1 MNGFESV
8 LVSYVLNSLWQAP
21 LVFAAAWIA
30 ARGLRAA
37 GPAAEHR
44 VWVSALVLESVL
56 PALSI
61 LPWGKMHFVWPS
73 FAQGVSGTDG
83 QVSVQMGPGAGAG
96 FAALRLPPEV
106 MGALAIVYAAVTGY
120 FVARFVWRCVRLA
133 LLRRGAEPLRL
144 DGEAALSCDRWLKRF
159 GIVSPVALVGSK
171 EIFAP
176 VTMGVVHARVLL
188 PEGMV
193 TRMPQADL
201 DTAIAHEFAHIQRKD
216 FLKNLA
222 YEIVAVPLSYHPCLW
237 FTRQCIAETREMVC
251 DEIAAGISGG
261 EAYAQSLLRLA
272 ALLLQGRPVRVPH
285 AIGVFDANT
294 LERRLMKLTET
305 KKRIGRLRATVWVVA
320 CVALGVVTAASAV
333 ALRIDVDA
341 QASAN
346 KQDSKGAAAH
356 SVPPE
361 KMQANLISKVAP
373 KYPSKAK
380 TARIQGTVVLDAVIG
395 KTGHVEN
402 LKVASGPSELLQS
415 SLDAVR
421 QWKYKPF
428 LLNGN
433 PIEVKTTISVVYSL
447 EKYP

>member
-1 MNGFESV
+1 MSGFESMV
-8 LVSYVLNSLWQAP
+8 VSYVLNSLWQAP

-61 LPWGKMHFVWPS
+61 LPWGKMHFVWPWS
-73 FAQGVSGTDG
+73 AQGVSGADG
-83 QVSVQMGPGAGAG
+83 QVSVQMGAGAGAG
-96 FAALRLPPEV
+96 FAALRLPQEV
-106 MGALAIVYAAVTGY
+106 MSALAIVYAAVTGY

-144 DGEAALSCDRWLKRF
+144 DGEAALSCERWLKRL
-159 GIVSPVALVGSK
+159 GIVGPVAIVGSK

-176 VTMGVVHARVLL
+176 VTMGVLHARVLL
-188 PEGMV
+188 PAGMM

-201 DTAIAHEFAHIQRKD
+201 DTAIAHELAHIRRKD

-222 YEIVAVPLSYHPCLW
+222 YEIAAVPLSYHPCLW
-237 FTRQCIAETREMVC
+237 VTRQCVAETREMVC
-251 DEIAAGISGG
+251 DEMAAGISGG

-294 LERRLMKLTET
+294 LERRLMKLTE
-305 KKRIGRLRATVWVVA
+305 KKKQIGRLRATVWVA
-320 CVALGVVTAASAV
+320 ASIALGVVTAASAV
-333 ALRIDVDA
+333 ALRVGVDP
-341 QASAN
+341 QARADQ
-346 KQDSKGAAAH
+346 QDSKEDVH
-356 SVPPE
+356 SVRPE
-361 KMQANLISKVAP
+361 MMQGNLISKVSP
-373 KYPSKAK
+373 VYPPDAK
-380 TARIQGTVVLDAVIG
+380 KSRIQGTVVLNAVIG

-428 LLNGN
+428 LLNGD

-447 EKYP
+447 KK